1 MKKSL
6 VFSVIFAACFL
17 LAVSCGGNGD
27 SKENN
32 DNDNNTVSDEEPVA
46 DEDGEAPVSDEETP
60 ASDDD
65 TVPGE
70 DDPCADF
77 KCPDNATCTADGDEC
92 LIQCNEGFHPN
103 AGTCIPDTELTQIG
117 EFTAD
122 FEGTINAAIAID
134 GTMLAGE
141 GEAAFT
147 YFDDEFTYKPQQL
160 PQEIVE
166 ALSIDLSFP
175 TTVKDGFMEGMYSV
189 IWVDEID
196 FNALMSGASLRFIA
210 INIPSSLA
218 VGEDYD
224 FVENE
229 IFAFYGDLNID
240 LSNNKIGAKCVRAV
254 SGVSSTLTISDLTSE
269 SITISAHGDLI
280 DPQYAVE
287 ELGVEIP
294 EVCAE

>member
-6 VFSVIFAACFL
+6 VFSVIFAACFV

-27 SKENN
+27 SNNN
-32 DNDNNTVSDEEPVA
+32 DNDNTPASDEEPA
-46 DEDGEAPVSDEETP
+46 TDEDGTEPASDEEPQET
-60 ASDDD
+60 DGD

-70 DDPCADF
+70 DDPCAAF
-77 KCPDNATCTADGDEC
+77 TCPENATCTADGEEC
-92 LIQCNEGFHPN
+92 LIECNEGFHPN

-122 FEGTINAAIAID
+122 FAGPINTAIALD
-134 GTMLAGE
+134 GTMLPGE
-141 GEAAFT
+141 GDAVFT
-147 YFDDEFTYKPQQL
+147 YFDDEFTYQSQQL

-166 ALSIDLSFP
+166 ALNIDLSFP
-175 TTVKDGFMEGMYSV
+175 TTVKDGFMEGMLSV
-189 IWVDEID
+189 IWVDQID
-196 FNALMSGASLRFIA
+196 FNALLAGASLRFIA
-210 INIPSSLA
+210 INIPATLA
-218 VGEDYD
+218 AGEEYD

-240 LSNNKIGAKCVRAV
+240 MSSSKIGAKCVRAV
-254 SGVSSTLTISDLTSE
+254 SGVESTLTISEVTE
-269 SITISAHGDLI
+269 NSITISAHGDLI

-294 EVCAE
+294 EICAE